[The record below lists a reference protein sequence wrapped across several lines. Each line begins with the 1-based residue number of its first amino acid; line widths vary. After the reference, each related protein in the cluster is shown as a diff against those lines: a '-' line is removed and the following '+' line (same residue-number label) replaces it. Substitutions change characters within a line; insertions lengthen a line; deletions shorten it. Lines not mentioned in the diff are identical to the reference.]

1 MIISLKIKEK
11 LLAKPS
17 HLLLLNIIRD
27 LTNQL
32 LRRVLIIK
40 VLSLFS
46 VFFSSRFFASTLHKV
61 FLSSNRFL
69 FFNLSL
75 FCSCLI
81 SLNNL

>member
-46 VFFSSRFFASTLHKV
+46 VCF
-61 FLSSNRFL
+61 FLSLLRFDSSQGLPL
-69 FFNLSL
+69 FESISL
-75 FCSCLI
+75 F
-81 SLNNL
+81 